1 MSDWKELF
9 YMTGILAECGL
20 VAVLSKSLSSGGRA
34 AGNSS
39 LPLNL
44 LVHML
49 SIIIVLLTLDE
60 ALTSHVY
67 IIIYIMLLVINIA
80 AFATH
85 EIVVLRNREMQSIIN
100 EKERAEAELESYK
113 LMYEKYENTRILRH
127 DLKEQI
133 STLKSLIASD
143 NQEALRYADKLGMLG
158 HELDFVEYTD
168 NKVLNILLDRK
179 VRECH
184 EKGIE
189 LYIKSNGVS
198 MRFLSELDT
207 VGIFSN
213 LINNAMESCIMSAE
227 KNIFLDFSTINNAF
241 TLVKIEN
248 NCDIPPS
255 VADNVL
261 VTSKNDSENHGIGM
275 KSAASSVAN
284 YSGEMTWSYDEERR
298 FFTTVVLF
306 GIP

>member
-1 MSDWKELF
+1 MI
-9 YMTGILAECGL
+9 GILAECGL
-20 VAVLSKSLSSGGRA
+20 IALLSKNLSSSGRA

-39 LPLNL
+39 LLLNI

-49 SIIIVLLTLDE
+49 SIIIVLLTIDE
-60 ALTSHVY
+60 VFTSHAY
-67 IIIYIMLLVINIA
+67 IVVYIMLLVINIA

-85 EIVVLRNREMQSIIN
+85 EIVVLRNREMQSLID
-100 EKERAEAELESYK
+100 EKARAEAELQSYK
-113 LMYEKYENTRILRH
+113 LMYEKYEKTRILRH

-143 NQEALRYADKLGMLG
+143 NKEALRYADKLGKLG
-158 HELDFVEYTD
+158 HELDFAEYTD

-179 VRECH
+179 LRECH

-198 MRFLSELDT
+198 ISFLSELDT

-241 TLVKIEN
+241 TVVKIEN
-248 NCDIPPS
+248 NCDVPPS
-255 VADNVL
+255 IADNVL
-261 VTSKNDSENHGIGM
+261 VTGKDDSENHGIGM
-275 KSAASSVAN
+275 KSVASSIAN
-284 YSGEMTWSYDEERR
+284 YGGEMTWSYDEERS
-298 FFTTVVLF
+298 FFTTVVMF
-306 GIP
+306 GIN